1 MTYVK
6 LSTYFSLA
14 IVVVAQFG
22 CYKEGLIRGSNEL
35 LLNGSLLKGP
45 LANASITVSDI
56 NHLTVWQGQ
65 SNELAQ
71 FESQFSVHENSL
83 FHIKIDV
90 LDNTTMVCDAA
101 ECFDRNGNLIANYQ
115 EVVPAS
121 ELTGLRLSHLSSSNT
136 ERNSLQ
142 VNALTTLVYDQL
154 VNQLQDGVNQNGVDS
169 ASLQASRLVLTALN
183 LSEDDINLLDSTLSQ
198 VEKVN
203 ESSDQTMTTLS
214 LVNASIAENITLL
227 TPLSSAISQ
236 FVSEPDNHQVQDTL
250 SDLKTSVM
258 ASAVKLAQSGLV
270 KGVPATV
277 EESLFE
283 AQINAIDFESLQ
295 KQSTELQMQIQ
306 AANAAA
312 SLTGATGANG

>member
-1 MTYVK
+1 MNNVK
-6 LSTYFSLA
+6 RRICFCLA
-14 IVVVAQFG
+14 IVATVLSG

-45 LANASITVSDI
+45 LANALITISDV
-56 NHLTVWQGQ
+56 NHLTIWQGQ

-83 FHIKIDV
+83 FHIKIDL
-90 LDNTTMVCDAA
+90 LDNTTMVCDTA
-101 ECFDRNGNLIANYQ
+101 ECYDRNGNLIANYQ
-115 EVVPAS
+115 EIVPAS

-136 ERNSLQ
+136 QRNSLQ
-142 VNALTTLVYDQL
+142 VNALTTLVYDRL
-154 VNQLQDGVNQNGVDS
+154 VNQLQDGVNQSGVDS

-183 LSEDDINLLDSTLSQ
+183 LSEGDINLLDSTLSD
-198 VEKVN
+198 VEKISD
-203 ESSDQTMTTLS
+203 SSDQAMTTLS
-214 LVNASIAENITLL
+214 LVNASIAENITLI

-270 KGVPATV
+270 EGVPATV
-277 EESLFE
+277 EESLHE
-283 AQINAIDFESLQ
+283 AQINTIDFELLQ
-295 KQSTELQMQIQ
+295 RQSTELQMKIQ
-306 AANAAA
+306 AANAVA
-312 SLTGATGANG
+312 SVTGATGANG